1 MLHPSAVIDAKC
13 RWTIGEQPIG
23 GLARPITECG
33 RTDRPDRRDPAW
45 SRRGAWEAAEPGV
58 SEAARRD
65 ELEPRRVIGAA
76 RRDACATWSDRLAKT
91 ARP

>member
-23 GLARPITECG
+23 GLARPVTECG
-33 RTDRPDRRDPAW
+33 RTDRPDRRDPCVVET
-45 SRRGAWEAAEPGV
+45 RRWEAAEPGV

-65 ELEPRRVIGAA
+65 EVEPRRVIGAA

>member
-23 GLARPITECG
+23 GLDAPSPSLE

-45 SRRGAWEAAEPGV
+45 SRRDAWEAAEPGV

-76 RRDACATWSDRLAKT
+76 RRDASATLSDRLAKT